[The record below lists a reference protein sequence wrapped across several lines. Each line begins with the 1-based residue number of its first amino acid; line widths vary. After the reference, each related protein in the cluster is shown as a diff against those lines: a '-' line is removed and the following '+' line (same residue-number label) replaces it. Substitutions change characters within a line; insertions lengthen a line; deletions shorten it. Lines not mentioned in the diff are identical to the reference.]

1 MTALLARRRSPL
13 ATAVLLLLALAA
25 VGGVYALASTGS
37 RADAAPRS
45 ETSTQVAEGKKL
57 FLEGCSSCHGMN
69 AEGLFQPDGTVAGPS
84 LIGVGAAAV
93 DFQVGTG
100 RMPLANPGAQ
110 APRKDPIYTD
120 EEIAALA
127 AYVVSLSPGDPGPA
141 IPSPDMYDY
150 SNLTPEELALGG
162 QLYRANCAACH
173 NFAGEGGALSAG
185 KYAPSLMGVDAKH
198 IYQAMI
204 TGPQNMP
211 VFPDTTLRV
220 EDKQAIIGYIKSL
233 ETQPNPGGID
243 LGRLGP
249 VTEGLLLWTLGLGLM
264 IAVAV
269 WIGVK
274 AK

>member
-1 MTALLARRRSPL
+1 LATVALLL
-13 ATAVLLLLALAA
+13 VALVA
-25 VGGVYALASTGS
+25 VGGVYAVAAATSQ
-37 RADAAPRS
+37 AEAAPRS
-45 ETSTQVAEGKKL
+45 ESSTQVEEGKKL
-57 FLEGCSSCHGMN
+57 FLEGCASCHGMN
-69 AEGLFQPDGTVAGPS
+69 GDGAFQPDGSVAGPS

-100 RMPLANPGAQ
+100 RMPLATIGAQ
-110 APRKDPIYTD
+110 ASRKPPVYTD

-127 AYVVSLSPGDPGPA
+127 AYVVSLSPSNPGPP
-141 IPSPDMYDY
+141 IPTEDMYDY
-150 SNLTPEELALGG
+150 SELTPEELALGG

-185 KYAPSLMGVDAKH
+185 KYAPSLMGVEPRH
-198 IYQAMI
+198 IYSAML
-204 TGPQNMP
+204 TGPQAMP